1 MAKGRTVPH
10 QGMGIRFLTLVF
22 ILLAFSFTV
31 GCGAETSKPASSKK
45 PRIGLM
51 ITPKGLNDRGFNDM
65 AFEGLKSAERKS
77 GVETVIIEP
86 ATMKDPETSLR
97 FFAGQNFDAIIA
109 VGVAF
114 LKDIRTISKEHPE
127 LPFFVIDADI
137 SEGNIRGVS
146 FREHEG
152 SFLCGYVAAS
162 VSKTGKVGFIGGVK
176 IDVIQRFAAGFR
188 QGAWAAASQTQVVER
203 YLTEDFTG
211 FNLPDLAKS
220 SALDLYKSGCD
231 VIYHAAGASGLGV
244 ISAAVETKK
253 FVIGVDSNQD
263 SLAPGQVLTSM
274 LKRVDLVVE
283 DVARTLS
290 EKRGPEAVK
299 LSYGMTDNAIDVTDF
314 QFSRQVV
321 GDDLIAK
328 IASLKQDII
337 ANRIVVSPTP
347 SSAETVAPAPESTFC
362 PASGSGSGSGSGSA
376 SAPAPAPVTP

>member
-1 MAKGRTVPH
+1 MATERAIPKPS
-10 QGMGIRFLTLVF
+10 MGIRFLTL
-22 ILLAFSFTV
+22 ILALVGMMLAS
-31 GCGAETSKPASSKK
+31 GCGEENNKPAVVKK

-109 VGVAF
+109 VGGAF
-114 LKDIRTISKEHPE
+114 LKDIRTISKEQPE
-127 LPFFVIDADI
+127 LPFFVIDSSM

-152 SFLCGYVAAS
+152 SYLCGYTAAS
-162 VSKTGKVGFIGGVK
+162 VSKTGKIGFIGGVK
-176 IDVIQRFAAGFR
+176 IDVIQRFAAGYR
-188 QGAWAAASQTQVVER
+188 QGALAAASQTQIIEY
-203 YLTEDFTG
+203 YLAEDFSG
-211 FNLPDLAKS
+211 FNRPDLAKNA
-220 SALDLYKSGCD
+220 ALELYKSGCD

-290 EKRGPEAVK
+290 DRRGPESVK
-299 LSYGMTDNAIDVTDF
+299 LSYGMADGAIDLTDF
-314 QFSRQVV
+314 QFSRRVV
-321 GDDLIAK
+321 DDELMARLT
-328 IASLKQDII
+328 SLKQDII
-337 ANRIVVSPTP
+337 AGRLIVSPTF
-347 SSAETVAPAPESTFC
+347 AT
-362 PASGSGSGSGSGSA
+362 SA
-376 SAPAPAPVTP
+376 STTILQTSP